1 MKKIIQ
7 QLVNYKFTILTLG
20 IILFFSLKGGESINR
35 PWFLQFK
42 ESDKV
47 LHFLMYGFLTMVYL
61 AERTY
66 FLKTKRKTNPVRW
79 YYVLWI
85 ILIGAAIEIVQPIL
99 ADRTKDIWDFIANTG
114 GIFIAYFT
122 FFLINKHYNFNSIS
136 SS

>member
-7 QLVNYKFTILTLG
+7 QIVNYKFTILTLG
-20 IILFFSLKGGESINR
+20 IIIFFSLKGGENINK

-61 AERTY
+61 AERTF
-66 FLKTKRKTNPVRW
+66 FLNTKTKTHSVKW

-85 ILIGAAIEIVQPIL
+85 ILIGAAIEIIQPVL
-99 ADRTKDIWDFIANTG
+99 ADRSKDIWDFIANTT
-114 GIFIAYFT
+114 GIFIAYWV
-122 FFLINKHYNFNSIS
+122 FFLITKYYKFSNIS

>member
-7 QLVNYKFTILTLG
+7 QVVNYKFTILTLVV
-20 IILFFSLKGGESINR
+20 IIFFSLKGGGSINK

-61 AERTY
+61 AERTF
-66 FLKTKRKTNPVRW
+66 FLKTKTKTHPVKW
-79 YYVLWI
+79 YFVLWI
-85 ILIGAAIEIVQPIL
+85 ILIGAAIEIVQPVL
-99 ADRTKDIWDFIANTG
+99 AERTKDIWDFIANTA
-114 GIFIAYFT
+114 GIFTAYLA
-122 FFLINKHYNFNSIS
+122 FFLITKYYNFNNMS